1 MTTEIQTNGKTSRVV
16 QFKNFKTEFDSFM
29 ENSVKDILPRGVD
42 LPRFK
47 NILLNVVRTNPDFLD
62 ADRES
67 LFNSALLAAK
77 LGLEPDPMLGQIY
90 FIKRKD
96 KIVAQLGYIG
106 QLELIRRSG
115 VVSSVQA
122 KCVYEGD
129 VFDYELGLNDK
140 LSFKP
145 VAANRAHEKLT
156 HVWLVV
162 KYTNGGYHL
171 DVLTRGQVEAVRDGS
186 DGWKAYKRGASKDT
200 PWNSSFSGMAI
211 KTIIRANYKFLPK
224 SSQLVETIKV
234 DADFTSPDTTP
245 VNYDTETGE
254 VFDNADGATIE
265 NGAAETITVSV
276 DGNGNAANALAD
288 APESF
293 LPPAAPSK
301 LTEKMKAA
309 L

>member
-1 MTTEIQTNGKTSRVV
+1 MATEIQTTGKTTRAV
-16 QFKNFKTEFDSFM
+16 QFSNFKTEFDSFM
-29 ENSVKDILPRGVD
+29 ENSVRDILPRGVD

-62 ADRES
+62 ADRKS

-77 LGLEPDPMLGQIY
+77 LGLEPDPELGQIY

-129 VFDYELGLNDK
+129 VFDYELGLHDK

-145 VAANRAHEKLT
+145 VAANRAHDKLT

-186 DGWKAYKRGASKDT
+186 DGWKAYKRGAIKDT

-224 SSQLVETIKV
+224 SSQLVETIKA

-254 VFDNADGATIE
+254 VFDTADGATIDS
-265 NGAAETITVSV
+265 GAETITV
-276 DGNGNAANALAD
+276 DGNGSRAEVVAED
-288 APESF
+288 QGDF
-293 LPPAAPSK
+293 LPPTAPSK

>member
-1 MTTEIQTNGKTSRVV
+1 MSTEIQTTNKSSRAV
-16 QFKNFKTEFDSFM
+16 QFSNFKTEFESFI
-29 ENSVKDILPRGVD
+29 ENNVRDILPRGVD

-62 ADRES
+62 ANRGS
-67 LFNSALLAAK
+67 LFNAALLAAK
-77 LGLEPDPMLGQIY
+77 LGLEPDPELGQIY

-115 VVSSVQA
+115 AVSSVQA
-122 KCVYEGD
+122 KCVYDGD
-129 VFDYELGLNDK
+129 VFDYELGLHDK

-145 VAANRAHEKLT
+145 VAANRDHSKLT

-186 DGWKAYKRGASKDT
+186 DGWKAYKRGAIKDT

-224 SSQLVETIKV
+224 SSQLVETMRA
-234 DADFTSPDTTP
+234 DADFTSPDTAP
-245 VNYDTETGE
+245 INYDAETGE
-254 VFDNADGATIE
+254 VFDTADGATIE
-265 NGAAETITVSV
+265 ATAEEVVTNTETS
-276 DGNGNAANALAD
+276 GNDPLQD
-288 APESF
+288 DF

>member
-1 MTTEIQTNGKTSRVV
+1 MATELQTTPKTGRAV
-16 QFKNFKTEFDSFM
+16 QFKNFQTEFDSFM

-62 ADRES
+62 ADRKS

-77 LGLEPDPMLGQIY
+77 LGLEPDPELGQIY

-186 DGWKAYKRGASKDT
+186 DGWKAFKRGAIKDT

-211 KTIIRANYKFLPK
+211 KTIIRANYKFFPK
-224 SSQLVETIKV
+224 SSQLVDTIKA
-234 DADFTSPDTTP
+234 DADFTSPDSAP

-254 VFDNADGATIE
+254 VFDTADGATIE
-265 NGAAETITVSV
+265 HVTDVTPVAEVV
-276 DGNGNAANALAD
+276 AD
-288 APESF
+288 DQADF

-309 L
+309 M

>member
-1 MTTEIQTNGKTSRVV
+1 MSTEIQTTNKSARVV
-16 QFKNFKTEFDSFM
+16 QFENFKTEFNSFM

-62 ADRES
+62 ADRKS

-77 LGLEPDPMLGQIY
+77 LGLEPDPELGQIY

-115 VVSSVQA
+115 AVSSVQA

-129 VFDYELGLNDK
+129 VFDYELGLHDK

-145 VAANRAHEKLT
+145 VAANRAHEKLS

-186 DGWKAYKRGASKDT
+186 DGWKAYKRGAIKDT

-224 SSQLVETIKV
+224 SSQLVETMRV
-234 DADFTSPDTTP
+234 DADFASPDTAP
-245 VNYDTETGE
+245 INYDAETGE
-254 VFDNADGATIE
+254 VFDTADGVTIDSSSE
-265 NGAAETITVSV
+265 QVVVNSAETDAAPAGV
-276 DGNGNAANALAD
+276 DGD
-288 APESF
+288 F
-293 LPPAAPSK
+293 LPPSAPSK

-309 L
+309 M